1 MLTLNEHVELIY
13 KIVEI
18 MEKYKLK
25 VYDTEYVE
33 ELVEK
38 TIERN
43 QKECSY

>member
-1 MLTLNEHVELIY
+1 MPTTNEHEELIY

-43 QKECSY
+43 QKECSH